1 MLVKHS
7 HRAYL
12 QQKSPVT
19 CMQAHHALSSQSC
32 LSFLQS
38 VAKDM
43 QQCHLEVGCLPSV
56 QRLRPCA
63 VRILALSPING
74 ASTTSLDNVGPCLT
88 TPVIIKE
95 KKKKGWGFFFLHF
108 FLYLHG
114 IYVFQFVAIGSCP
127 FISPSATEK
136 SLALLPPPSP
146 CLPQLNKPSFLSLS
160 F

>member
-95 KKKKGWGFFFLHF
+95 KKKKVGVFFSYIFS
-108 FLYLHG
+108 Y
-114 IYVFQFVAIGSCP
+114 IYMEFMYFSLWL
-127 FISPSATEK
+127 
-136 SLALLPPPSP
+136 LALALSFHRVLLRRAWLC
-146 CLPQLNKPSFLSLS
+146 CLPLHLVCHS
-160 F
+160 

>member
-1 MLVKHS
+1 MEKFIKYPGLALVLHGCRTRSVASGLSKGS
-7 HRAYL
+7 WL
-12 QQKSPVT
+12 FQLVGSSV
-19 CMQAHHALSSQSC
+19 HALSSQSC

-88 TPVIIKE
+88 TPHYSRLS
-95 KKKKGWGFFFLHF
+95 GWLGMISPVQIHADN
-108 FLYLHG
+108 
-114 IYVFQFVAIGSCP
+114 FQSPSCP
-127 FISPSATEK
+127 SRAWKWFPGLFA
-136 SLALLPPPSP
+136 PSP
-146 CLPQLNKPSFLSLS
+146 FLSRD
-160 F
+160 

>member
-1 MLVKHS
+1 MLVTHS
-7 HRAYL
+7 HRAHL

-19 CMQAHHALSSQSC
+19 RMQAHHALSSQSC

-56 QRLRPCA
+56 ERLRPCA

-95 KKKKGWGFFFLHF
+95 KKKVGVFFPTF
-108 FLYLHG
+108 FPIFTWNL
-114 IYVFQFVAIGSCP
+114 C
-127 FISPSATEK
+127 ISVCGYW
-136 SLALLPPPSP
+136 LLP
-146 CLPQLNKPSFLSLS
+146 FH
-160 F
+160 FTERY